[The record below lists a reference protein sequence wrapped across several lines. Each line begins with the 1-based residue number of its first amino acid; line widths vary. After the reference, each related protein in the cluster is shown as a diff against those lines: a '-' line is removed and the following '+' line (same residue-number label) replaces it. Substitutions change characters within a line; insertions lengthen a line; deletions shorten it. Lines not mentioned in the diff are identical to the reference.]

1 MSNEQTFDP
10 VAIIR
15 EYHKKQIAHSK
26 LKDAFDSLRWIINQE
41 PENVEELYLLVGPS
55 GCGKSTLLKRL
66 EAHILARYE
75 TEMKTDSGMIPVIHV
90 QLTAPQDGNFN
101 WKDFFSRLLERFN
114 DVLITKKVILHP
126 EAVLNGETISTIRF
140 LVREELRRAV
150 RNAFVHRK
158 TKYLLL
164 DEAGHLLITKTGIP
178 ARVQFEI
185 IKSIAQELHIPII
198 LAGDYTL
205 LQILELNGQLT
216 RRTEVV
222 HFSRYLTNEVS
233 DTKNPHGMAFINS
246 VFSLLEAMPIPK
258 EDGLIEHIDYFY
270 QNSLGTI
277 GLLKKW
283 FKRALWKAL
292 MSEQRILTRAVL
304 ESTRWSNKSLKL
316 LITETKKGE
325 AQLQDITDDEIAREL
340 ALEITPSIDVIT
352 RNFHSAEGQER
363 TAAKK
368 PKRGQKRPGT
378 RGPSR
383 DPVGG
388 VPYAT

>member
-1 MSNEQTFDP
+1 MSTDISLDP

-15 EYHKKQIAHSK
+15 KYHSK
-26 LKDAFDSLRWIINQE
+26 QVAHLKLKEAYDSLVWVINQE

-55 GCGKSTLLKRL
+55 GCGKSTLLRRL
-66 EAHILARYE
+66 EADIFNRYKV
-75 TEMKTDSGMIPVIHV
+75 EMDKDPGMIPVIYV
-90 QLTAPQDGNFN
+90 QLASPQDGNFN
-101 WKDFFSRLLERFN
+101 WKDFFSRLLEKFN
-114 DVLITKKVILHP
+114 DVLIKRKVILHP
-126 EAVLNGETISTIRF
+126 EALLNGEIISTIRF

-150 RNAFVHRK
+150 RNAFVHRN

-164 DEAGHLLITKTGIP
+164 DEAGHMLITKTSIP

-205 LQILELNGQLT
+205 LRILELNGQLT
-216 RRTEVV
+216 RRTEVI
-222 HFSRYLTNEVS
+222 HFSSYSTREFS
-233 DTKNPHGMAFINS
+233 DPKNPYGMAFINC
-246 VFSLLEAMPIPK
+246 VFSLLEGMPIQK
-258 EDGLIEHIDYFY
+258 EDDLIEHIDYFF

-292 MSEQRILTRAVL
+292 MSEQRILTREIL

-316 LITETKKGE
+316 MITETKKGE
-325 AQLQDITDDEIAREL
+325 AQLEDIADDEIAREL
-340 ALEITPSIDVIT
+340 GLKITPSLDVIT
-352 RNFHSAEGQER
+352 KNFHSADDQEG

-368 PKRGQKRPGT
+368 SNRGQKRPGT

-388 VPYAT
+388 VPHAA

>member
-1 MSNEQTFDP
+1 MSSENSLDP

-15 EYHKKQIAHSK
+15 EYHNKQFAHLK
-26 LKDAFDSLRWIINQE
+26 LKDAFDSLVWIINQE

-55 GCGKSTLLKRL
+55 GCGKSTLLRRL
-66 EAHILARYE
+66 EAHILARYKAEME
-75 TEMKTDSGMIPVIHV
+75 TDPGMIPVIYV
-90 QLTAPQDGNFN
+90 QLAAPQDGNFN

-114 DVLITKKVILHP
+114 DVLIKKKVILHP
-126 EAVLNGETISTIRF
+126 EAVLNGEIISTIRF

-158 TKYLLL
+158 TKFLLL
-164 DEAGHLLITKTGIP
+164 DEAGHLLITKTAIP

-205 LQILELNGQLT
+205 LRILELNGQLT

-222 HFSRYLTNEVS
+222 HFSRYSINEVS
-233 DTKNPHGMAFINS
+233 DPENPYGKAFINS

-258 EDGLIEHIDYFY
+258 EDGLIEHMDYFY

-292 MSEQRILTRAVL
+292 MSEQQILTRAEL

-316 LITETKKGE
+316 MITETKTGE
-325 AQLQDITDDEIAREL
+325 IQLQDITDDEIAREL
-340 ALEITPSIDVIT
+340 GLKITPSIAVVT
-352 RNFHSAEGQER
+352 NNFHSA
-363 TAAKK
+363 TAKK
-368 PKRGQKRPGT
+368 PKNGPKRPGA

-388 VPYAT
+388 VPYAA

>member
-1 MSNEQTFDP
+1 MSNEQTLDP
-10 VAIIR
+10 AAIIC
-15 EYHKKQIAHSK
+15 EYRKKQIAHLK
-26 LKDAFDSLRWIINQE
+26 LKEAFDSLRWIINQE

-75 TEMKTDSGMIPVIHV
+75 AEMKADSGMIPVIYL

-101 WKDFFSRLLERFN
+101 WKDFFSRLLEKFN
-114 DVLITKKVILHP
+114 DVLIRRKIILRP
-126 EAVLNGETISTIRF
+126 EAVLNGETTSAIRH

-150 RNAFVHRK
+150 RNSFAYRK

-164 DEAGHLLITKTGIP
+164 DEAGHLLITKSATP

-185 IKSIAQELHIPII
+185 IKNIAQELHIPII

-222 HFSRYLTNEVS
+222 HFPRYSTSEVS
-233 DTKNPHGMAFINS
+233 DPANPYGIAFINS

-283 FKRALWKAL
+283 FNRALWKAL
-292 MSEQRILTRAVL
+292 MSEQRILTRAIL
-304 ESTRWSNKSLKL
+304 ESSRWSNKSLKL

-325 AQLQDITDDEIAREL
+325 AQLQDITDDEITREL

-352 RNFHSAEGQER
+352 RNFHSAEDQER

-368 PKRGQKRPGT
+368 PNRGQKRPGT
-378 RGPSR
+378 RGSSR

>member
-1 MSNEQTFDP
+1 MSDETTFDP

-15 EYHKKQIAHSK
+15 QYHKKQVAHLK
-26 LKDAFDSLRWIINQE
+26 LTDAFDSLLWIINQE

-66 EAHILARYE
+66 EAYILDRYK
-75 TEMKTDSGMIPVIHV
+75 TEMAADPGMIPVIYV
-90 QLTAPQDGNFN
+90 QLAAPQDGNFN
-101 WKDFFSRLLERFN
+101 WKDFFSRLLEKFN
-114 DVLITKKVILHP
+114 DVLIKKKVILHP
-126 EAVLNGETISTIRF
+126 EAVLNGEIISTIRF

-150 RNAFVHRK
+150 RNAFVFRK

-164 DEAGHLLITKTGIP
+164 DESGHLLMTKTAIP
-178 ARVQFEI
+178 ARIQFEI

-205 LQILELNGQLT
+205 LGILELNGQLT

-222 HFSRYLTNEVS
+222 HFSRYSTSEVS
-233 DTKNPHGMAFINS
+233 DPQNLHGKAFKNT

-258 EDGLIEHIDYFY
+258 EDGLIGHMDYFY

-283 FKRALWKAL
+283 FKRALWKAM

-304 ESTRWSNKSLKL
+304 ETTRWRNKSLKL

-340 ALEITPSIDVIT
+340 GLEITPSIDVIT
-352 RNFHSAEGQER
+352 ENFRSAEDQEE

-368 PKRGQKRPGT
+368 PKRGQKRPGA
-378 RGPSR
+378 RGRSR

-388 VPYAT
+388 VPHAA